1 MTAAWAVDPT
11 GPRVGTLRVML
22 QAHPRRM
29 KNVNVFVDVDL
40 TLVDEIGRLLPG
52 AAEGLRRLH
61 GRGCRLFLWSTGGGD
76 YCREVAT
83 AYGLADLFE
92 AFLPKPDLIIDDT
105 PGMCLSPIVCNV
117 HEEESWPAMA
127 ERIVGRYVM

>member
-1 MTAAWAVDPT
+1 MRSAGCSPARRRACGGCATAAV
-11 GPRVGTLRVML
+11 
-22 QAHPRRM
+22 
-29 KNVNVFVDVDL
+29 
-40 TLVDEIGRLLPG
+40 
-52 AAEGLRRLH
+52 
-61 GRGCRLFLWSTGGGD
+61 GCRLFLWSTGGGD

-92 AFLPKPDLIIDDT
+92 AFLPKPDLIIDDA

-127 ERIVGRYVM
+127 ERIVGQYVM